1 VIKDKIVKPAVS
13 DDEQDKRTRTETSFQ
28 SMNEEDL
35 LLMLK
40 VTKSLHDEADI
51 LQQLHD
57 QLAAVR
63 ARIDTTREAH
73 IAIDTPL
80 NTHSESLTT
89 QLPEE

>member
-51 LQQLHD
+51 LHYL
-57 QLAAVR
+57 LE
-63 ARIDTTREAH
+63 TK
-73 IAIDTPL
+73 
-80 NTHSESLTT
+80 
-89 QLPEE
+89 